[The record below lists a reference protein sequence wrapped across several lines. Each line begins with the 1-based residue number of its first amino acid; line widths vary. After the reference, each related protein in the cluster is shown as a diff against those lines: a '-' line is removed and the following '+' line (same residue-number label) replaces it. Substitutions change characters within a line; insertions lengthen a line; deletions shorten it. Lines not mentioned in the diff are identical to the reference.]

1 MSPYKP
7 KNLVALGISWQHSW
21 LRFAARLLGGPVL
34 KQSDV
39 YVWQRWERVQFWTG
53 HVSDLSFDATKLSS
67 KVKCKPEL
75 EEWDETEKRS
85 TDSVPSSLSLS
96 RSLSFYLQPALDE
109 RVPLRIFI
117 STYACIC
124 TSVSW
129 LYTQSGIEVSLKSD
143 PWHFQKARCAKKRQS
158 LCIVDFPFNT

>member
-1 MSPYKP
+1 MTAFMASICCETSWGPCTEAVWCLCLATLRKSPILNRTCVRPIIRHYEVVIQGEVQAWVRRVGR
-7 KNLVALGISWQHSW
+7 NREEIN
-21 LRFAARLLGGPVL
+21 RFR
-34 KQSDV
+34 
-39 YVWQRWERVQFWTG
+39 
-53 HVSDLSFDATKLSS
+53 SFI
-67 KVKCKPEL
+67 
-75 EEWDETEKRS
+75 
-85 TDSVPSSLSLS
+85 SLS